1 MVLAVHAELGGA
13 AAGGDD
19 DGLER
24 ARGDEGRRVD
34 QRVGRAGAEAAH
46 VGAGRMA
53 QARDLGRSLGKVAAA
68 ALVHIA
74 AGLFAAVHDI
84 LNIFLGNAA
93 LLERCEQRQHGGRLG
108 DDILVHDVSRKVHV
122 DIMRTVDAADQ
133 LAVVVQALGMLLGNE
148 ALDLSLLGLRFG
160 NAGHDGLINEG
171 VGLELAAMSGDKVR
185 VQLDEVEHVARLH
198 QQQELLLRHHLAEL
212 TVTVVDIAGLVAPGL
227 GNGGQVIGGLVA
239 DVDLVGPIRENLIER
254 ADVARQL
261 LEILAVGVDD
271 ALGRLGGTIVKHHIG
286 CVRQNVAGALD
297 HCFHSVVLPFKF
309 VSVWSNPSESS
320 CFFC

>member
-1 MVLAVHAELGGA
+1 M
-13 AAGGDD
+13 
-19 DGLER
+19 
-24 ARGDEGRRVD
+24 
-34 QRVGRAGAEAAH
+34 GRAGAEAAH
-46 VGAGRMA
+46 VRTGRVT
-53 QARDLGRSLGKVAAA
+53 QARDLSRSLGKVTAA

-108 DDILVHDVSRKVHV
+108 DDVLVHDVSGEVHIDV
-122 DIMRTVDAADQ
+122 VRAVNAADQ
-133 LAVVVQALGMLLGNE
+133 LAIVVQALGMLLGNE
-148 ALDLSLLGLRFG
+148 TLDLSLLGLCFG
-160 NAGHDGLINEG
+160 NAGHDALIDQG
-171 VGLELAAMSGDKVR
+171 VRGKLAAVGGDKVR

-212 TVTVVDIAGLVAPGL
+212 TVTVVDIAGLVAPRL
-227 GNGGQVIGGLVA
+227 GNGCQVIGGLVA

-254 ADVARQL
+254 ADMARQL

-271 ALGRLGGTIVKHHIG
+271 TLGRLGGTIVKHHIG
-286 CVRQNVAGALD
+286 CVCQNVTGALD
-297 HCFHSVVLPFKF
+297 HCFHSVVLPFLICF
-309 VSVWSNPSESS
+309 SFWSNPSESS